1 MSNVTI
7 KYGHVP
13 GFVTNRFPLIA
24 LDPHPMVRLMVC
36 GFLLLYGKV
45 WATILVAL
53 FLTRVS
59 YLSVYI
65 YIQISDHTII
75 HYRIVQPSKLGVNH
89 ENAIHFISISPFIS
103 HLKTAKISPLN
114 WVEDMFSG
122 GPMELG
128 RAREPTVHNWGP
140 QVYWKLC
147 ELDIKTDIFP

>member
-65 YIQISDHTII
+65 YTYIRSYYYPLSHSPTIKV
-75 HYRIVQPSKLGVNH
+75 RSK
-89 ENAIHFISISPFIS
+89 P
-103 HLKTAKISPLN
+103 
-114 WVEDMFSG
+114 
-122 GPMELG
+122 
-128 RAREPTVHNWGP
+128 
-140 QVYWKLC
+140 
-147 ELDIKTDIFP
+147 